1 LFCAGRSGFHAASHG
16 GIGDFF
22 FRLNQN
28 CVRRLSRKFHSSATL
43 TPHTLGQW
51 EDVGG
56 EKAAHG
62 DSAMTLQNAICKA
75 SPSGRRVRLPSC
87 PQCADTLLA
96 PLLAEHVSASL
107 VHNHWVCES
116 CGHTFRKAHEFE
128 AFEDA
133 AA

>member
-1 LFCAGRSGFHAASHG
+1 MICLNEKPRAGAFTKVSFERHARAAYPWS
-16 GIGDFF
+16 
-22 FRLNQN
+22 
-28 CVRRLSRKFHSSATL
+28 C
-43 TPHTLGQW
+43 

-56 EKAAHG
+56 EEEAAHG
-62 DSAMTLQNAICKA
+62 DFAMTLQNAICKA
-75 SPSGRRVRLPSC
+75 SPSGRRVGLPCC

-116 CGHTFRKAHEFE
+116 CGHAFRKSHEFE

-133 AA
+133 TA